1 MQTLHSIYWSYG
13 VLLWN
18 YSGSRAGNL
27 ATTLF
32 IESAHGR
39 GDGDLGSVRQGFDSG
54 AGGSGRADATTA
66 VSRIDAATVHV
77 AGVSRLGVWG
87 ERTAVILAGGV
98 DVLRSVRHNGSLR
111 ERRQT

>member
-27 ATTLF
+27 ATPLF
-32 IESAHGR
+32 IEPAHGR
-39 GDGDLGSVRQGFDSG
+39 GDGDLGTVRVCFDAG
-54 AGGSGRADATTA
+54 AGGSGGANATA
-66 VSRIDAATVHV
+66 VARIGSAAVDV
-77 AGVSRLGVWG
+77 AGVSRLGVRS

-98 DVLRSVRHNGSLR
+98 DVLRRVRHNGSLR